1 MNDIAYGRKYTNTL
15 QLDYDCNYLN
25 PEESNSSDFILSCIN
40 KPNIKNPMDYGM
52 CLNPSIDLQNEDMV
66 EGFSNDNS
74 TNGPG
79 VSYTPKGTCH
89 DGYTRD
95 KDGECNI
102 QLFRGRV
109 RDGAWQRGH
118 HNETMHHGKENL
130 NLCGNNTFRGL
141 SNGYLVCDEQKNK
154 QGEDEEGEKN
164 SNQIPLT
171 YELFTLETFSNV

>member
-1 MNDIAYGRKYTNTL
+1 MIDKQNNMK
-15 QLDYDCNYLN
+15 
-25 PEESNSSDFILSCIN
+25 EESFA
-40 KPNIKNPMDYGM
+40 
-52 CLNPSIDLQNEDMV
+52 DLFAKHIENEDMV

-95 KDGECNI
+95 KDGACNI
-102 QLFRGRV
+102 QLIRGRV

-130 NLCGNNTFRGL
+130 NLCGNNTFIGL
-141 SNGYLVCDEQKNK
+141 SNGYLVCDEQKSD
-154 QGEDEEGEKN
+154 QGEEDKKN
-164 SNQIPLT
+164 SNQIPIPF
-171 YELFTLETFSNV
+171 ELFSLETFANV